1 LERTEKFLILGL
13 TAISG
18 FLLYVTREFKL
29 PAATGYKVGDD
40 LWPKIVLVGLLIM
53 LVSSLVFGWKKQAE
67 VRVREPN
74 ASGIRCLVII
84 SMSLVYAYILQY
96 VGFLVLTPFFIGAFA
111 CILGL
116 RKILPLAGLSVLL
129 TAFFFFVFRIV
140 LSVPLPLGLW
150 YFKKFSL
157 LFCGW

>member
-1 LERTEKFLILGL
+1 MERTEKFLILGL

-18 FLLYVTREFKL
+18 FLLYVSREFVL

-40 LWPKIVLVGLLIM
+40 LWPKIVLTGLLIM

-74 ASGIRCLVII
+74 ASAIRCLVII

-96 VGFLVLTPFFIGAFA
+96 IGFLVLTPFFIGAFMR
-111 CILGL
+111 ILGL
-116 RKILPLAGLSVLL
+116 RKILPLVGLSVLL
-129 TAFFFFVFRIV
+129 TAAFFFLFRTI
-140 LSVPLPLGLW
+140 LGVPLPLGLW
-150 YFKKFSL
+150 YFREFSL
-157 LFCGW
+157 LFCG

>member
-18 FLLYVTREFKL
+18 FLLYISREFAL

-53 LVSSLVFGWKKQAE
+53 LVFSLVFGWKKQAE
-67 VRVREPN
+67 VRDREPN
-74 ASGIRCLVII
+74 ASAIRCFVII

-96 VGFLVLTPFFIGAFA
+96 AGFLVLTPFFIGAFA

-116 RKILPLAGLSVLL
+116 RKMLPLVGLSILL
-129 TAFFFFVFRIV
+129 PAFSFFFFRTV

-157 LFCGW
+157 LLCG